1 MAMKVRNANLVA
13 VAILNITTA
22 FAEIKIEGVSVTE
35 FQALVIQNN
44 GIILDVRTP
53 DEVAQGHIAGASIL
67 NIYDE
72 DFERKLNLIQKDKP
86 VYVYCRSGGRS
97 SRAAQIMGKNGFSE
111 VYNLEGGMGAWNR
124 ANLPT
129 VKPETE
135 SVKKAPGVSLV
146 DFKKQLRNNDH
157 VLADFQTE
165 WCAPCKQMA
174 PIIDELE
181 DEVSDRARILRID
194 VDASP
199 ELAKAYSIEGVPVF
213 ILFENG
219 KETWRHS
226 GVISKEALEAKL

>member
-1 MAMKVRNANLVA
+1 MNVRNANLVV
-13 VAILNITTA
+13 VAILSIATV
-22 FAEIKIEGVSVTE
+22 FAETKIADVSVTE
-35 FQALVIQNN
+35 FQALVAQND

-53 DEVAQGHIAGASIL
+53 DEIAQGHIGGASML

-72 DFERKLNLIQKDKP
+72 DFERKLNLMQKDKP
-86 VYVYCRSGGRS
+86 IYVYCRSGGRS
-97 SRAAQIMGKNGFSE
+97 SRAAQILGESGFSE
-111 VYNLEGGMGAWNR
+111 IYNLEGGMGAWNR

-129 VKPETE
+129 VKPDTG
-135 SVKKAPGVSLV
+135 SVKKAPGISLA
-146 DFKKQLRNNDH
+146 DFKTQLRNNDR

-174 PIIDELE
+174 PVIDELE
-181 DEVSDRARILRID
+181 DKVSDRARVLRID

-199 ELAKAYSIEGVPVF
+199 ELAEAYSIEGVPVF

-226 GVISKEALEAKL
+226 GLVSIEVLEAKL

>member
-1 MAMKVRNANLVA
+1 MIVRNAIQFAAATLCVA
-13 VAILNITTA
+13 TT
-22 FAEIKIEGVSVTE
+22 FGETRIEDVSVTE
-35 FQALVIQNN
+35 FQALVAQNN

-53 DEVAQGHIAGASIL
+53 DEVAQGHIAGASVL

-72 DFERKLNLIQKDKP
+72 DFERKLNLMQKDKP

-97 SRAAQIMGKNGFSE
+97 SRAAQIMGENGFSE
-111 VYNLEGGMGAWNR
+111 VYNLEGGMGAWDR

-129 VKPETE
+129 VKPDTG
-135 SVKKAPGVSLV
+135 SVKKAPGISLA
-146 DFKKQLRNNDH
+146 DFKKHLRSNDR

-174 PIIDELE
+174 PVIDELE
-181 DEVSDRARILRID
+181 DEMSDRARILRID

-199 ELAKAYSIEGVPVF
+199 ELAEAYSIEGVPVF

-219 KETWRHS
+219 RETWRHS
-226 GVISKEALEAKL
+226 GVIAKEDLKAKL